1 MDTFASIKKL
11 LPKFKVLLVD
21 EVHDCMSDVPVAAY
35 RKMTGAGVRIGF
47 SATPFKWHKK
57 QVDNVHKWTVKSY
70 FGHVFKTT
78 TTASGLLTTNDLQ
91 NRGILSKSDCVF
103 YPINRPDLAYEPYQ
117 DAVKLG
123 IEQNLYFHDI
133 VKRLAR
139 SLPGRTLIVVE
150 RIAQGEYL
158 SQLIP
163 EASWIQG
170 ENSLKER
177 EPVINALRKDENC
190 IAIVMKPIITAGI
203 DIKIHNL
210 INAAGGEGAHNVIQQ
225 MGRGL
230 RTADDKTLLKYF
242 DFLYLMNDYLRNH
255 SEWRMQVLQKEGFKI
270 SIYRSEDERME
281 TFKKGRI
288 DLDIVTDGSQRTYE
302 KRWNIKYKRLSFMY
316 ATDYWMAFHISTPD
330 VVIDALNRSLQDM
343 KKDGSTQKIA
353 DKYLPAR

>member
-255 SEWRMQVLQKEGFKI
+255 SEWRMQVLQKEGHN
-270 SIYRSEDERME
+270 
-281 TFKKGRI
+281 
-288 DLDIVTDGSQRTYE
+288 V
-302 KRWNIKYKRLSFMY
+302 
-316 ATDYWMAFHISTPD
+316 
-330 VVIDALNRSLQDM
+330 
-343 KKDGSTQKIA
+343 TQKAI
-353 DKYLPAR
+353 DF